1 MLCTV
6 VHLQALMKTP
16 ETTAFTSIP
25 CGVCPGK
32 KNINLLGFLSPYT
45 PLICIPLHLPCAAML
60 TPPLPPYLVVFNEC
74 VEGGKISPA
83 TCVYYQEWLDF

>member
-32 KNINLLGFLSPYT
+32 KGINFLVILSPYE
-45 PLICIPLHLPCAAML
+45 P
-60 TPPLPPYLVVFNEC
+60 
-74 VEGGKISPA
+74 
-83 TCVYYQEWLDF
+83 